1 MDTNV
6 KTPKTTTI
14 MGKPT
19 YKIGRYV
26 SIYRCDELGNKKELF
41 MQEAQIGLRVR
52 EGKELIVRTI
62 DPQPKEVSLGV
73 IVKAQNYQKN
83 SCVDVQTEQGWLH
96 IVANEDLEWLL
107 DDSIGL

>member
-1 MDTNV
+1 
-6 KTPKTTTI
+6 

-26 SIYRCDELGNKKELF
+26 SIYRCDELELF
-41 MQEAQIGLRVR
+41 MQEAQIGLRVC

-62 DPQPKEVSLGV
+62 EPQPKEVSLGV

-96 IVANEDLEWLL
+96 IAANENLEWLL

>member
-1 MDTNV
+1 
-6 KTPKTTTI
+6 
-14 MGKPT
+14 MGRPT

-26 SIYRCDELGNKKELF
+26 SIYRCDELGNKTELF

-62 DPQPKEVSLGV
+62 EPQPKEVSLGV

-83 SCVDVQTEQGWLH
+83 SHVDVQTEQGWLH
-96 IVANEDLEWLL
+96 LAANEDLERLL
-107 DDSIGL
+107 DDPIGL

>member
-1 MDTNV
+1 
-6 KTPKTTTI
+6 
-14 MGKPT
+14 
-19 YKIGRYV
+19 
-26 SIYRCDELGNKKELF
+26 

-62 DPQPKEVSLGV
+62 EPQPKEVSLVV
-73 IVKAQNYQKN
+73 IVKAQKYQKN

-96 IVANEDLEWLL
+96 LAANEDLERLL